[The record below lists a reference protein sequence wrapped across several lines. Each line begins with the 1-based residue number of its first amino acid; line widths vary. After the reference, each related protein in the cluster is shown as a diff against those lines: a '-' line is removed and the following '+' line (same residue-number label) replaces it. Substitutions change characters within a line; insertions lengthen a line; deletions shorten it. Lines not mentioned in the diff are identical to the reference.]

1 MWCYLDSAW
10 EHFDSSNK
18 SLVYTP
24 GGSQRFYL
32 LGHVLFQVLVGYL
45 LAKG

>member
-1 MWCYLDSAW
+1 MWCYLDSIW
-10 EHFDSSNK
+10 EHLDSSNK

-24 GGSQRFYL
+24 VGVQCFDL
-32 LGHVLFQVLVGYL
+32 LGYVLLQALFGYL